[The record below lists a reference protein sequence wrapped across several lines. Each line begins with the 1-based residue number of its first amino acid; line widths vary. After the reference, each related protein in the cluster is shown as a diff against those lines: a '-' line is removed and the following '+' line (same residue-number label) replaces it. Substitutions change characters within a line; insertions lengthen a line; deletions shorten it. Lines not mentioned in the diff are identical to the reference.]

1 VKNRKVI
8 DNVMLVGIVVPVAWN
23 PAGKVRAV
31 ALNTQDERQYR
42 IDPLGEKGKMLAAHI
57 GDRIRV
63 EGEVGA
69 GGVLSVARFDVL
81 ARFSVDAGGDVIQEE
96 SGP

>member
-1 VKNRKVI
+1 MVA

-23 PAGKVRAV
+23 RSGRVRAV

-42 IDPLGEKGKMLAAHI
+42 IDPSGTQAKMLAAHI

-63 EGEVGA
+63 EGGLEA
-69 GGVLSVARFDVL
+69 GGALSVARFEVL
-81 ARFSVDAGGDVIQEE
+81 ERFSMVASGDVV
-96 SGP
+96 